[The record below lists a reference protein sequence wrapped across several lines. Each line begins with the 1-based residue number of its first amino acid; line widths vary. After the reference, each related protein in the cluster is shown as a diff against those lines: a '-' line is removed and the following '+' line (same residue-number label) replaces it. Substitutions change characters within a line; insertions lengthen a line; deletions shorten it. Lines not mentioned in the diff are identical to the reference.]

1 MNVVMIRFG
10 ELFLKSSPV
19 MRHFIQI
26 LIRNIGKAL
35 ESENLEYRFELHR
48 GRLLIHGGDPKRIAA
63 VARRV
68 FGIVDVAVC
77 ALIRNDMDEIEDQ
90 AISMAGPNL
99 LAGTSFAVRARRQ
112 GVPGITSQ
120 EIAAR
125 IGAAICRE
133 YPGAKVDLSNP
144 DYELFI
150 EMREFGA
157 LLYDNLLP
165 APGGLPL
172 GTQGRVLSL
181 LSSGIDSPVASWMM
195 MKRGCDIHTLHFDG
209 GHFAGTDVLATT
221 CRHHSVLSTWCAGFP
236 MYLLV
241 VNAEPFYES
250 LTARVNPRF
259 RCVICKRF
267 MMRVGSSLV
276 ESGGYTALVTGESLG
291 QVASQTLVNMA
302 AISEA
307 ASVPVLRPL
316 IAFDKNDT
324 VNLARMIGT
333 FEGKPGDLS
342 CHAVPRL
349 PATAA
354 ELEMVH
360 ACEEQVDIVPLVEEA
375 LEGVRV
381 MTALNG
387 RFVPDQVP

>member
-1 MNVVMIRFG
+1 MNVVMVRFG

-26 LIRNIGKAL
+26 LLRNIGKAL
-35 ESENLEYRFELHR
+35 ESEDLEYRFELHR
-48 GRLLIHGGDPKRIAA
+48 GRLLIHGGDPERIAA
-63 VARRV
+63 TARRV
-68 FGIVDVAVC
+68 FGIVDVAIS
-77 ALIRNDMDEIEDQ
+77 ALIENDMDEIEGQ
-90 AISMAGPNL
+90 AVRMAGPNL
-99 LAGTSFAVRARRQ
+99 PAGTSFAVRARRQ

-133 YPGAKVDLSNP
+133 YPSAKVDLSNP

-150 EMREFGA
+150 EMREFGV
-157 LLYDNLLP
+157 LLYDDLLP

-195 MKRGCDIHTLHFDG
+195 MKRGCDTHTVHFDG
-209 GHFAGTDVLATT
+209 GRFAGTDVLATT
-221 CRHHSVLSTWCAGFP
+221 RHHHAVLSTWCAGFP
-236 MYLLV
+236 MNLLV

-250 LTARVNPRF
+250 LTARSTPRF

-267 MMRVGSSLV
+267 MMRVGSRLV
-276 ESGGYTALVTGESLG
+276 ESGDYAALVTGENLG

-316 IAFDKNDT
+316 IGFDKNET
-324 VNLARMIGT
+324 VILARRIGT
-333 FEGKPGDLS
+333 FERKPGDLS
-342 CHAVPRL
+342 CRAVPRL

-354 ELEMVH
+354 ELDAIRSCEKEM
-360 ACEEQVDIVPLVEEA
+360 DIGPIVEAA
-375 LEGVRV
+375 LERVRHFI
-381 MTALNG
+381 ALNG
-387 RFVPDQVP
+387 RFVPDSG